1 MDFSLS
7 AEIETYR
14 AKIREFVESELLPLE
29 KNPKNFDAHEMIEEN
44 VLHKLRVKAK
54 KEGLWAFQMPTTR
67 GGVGLNNIGMAAC
80 YEEMAR
86 SPFGPVTFN
95 CAAPDDGNMMV
106 LEKILPENQKDQ
118 WLQPIINGDVRSSIA
133 MTEPIPGAGSDPS
146 AMLTTAKKKGSGWII
161 NGKKHYITG
170 AEGAKIFLL
179 IAKTSDDP
187 RTDSKRPQL
196 LWPLW

>member
-7 AEIETYR
+7 AETETYR
-14 AKIREFVESELLPLE
+14 AKIHEFVESELLPLE

-106 LEKILPENQKDQ
+106 LEKILPEK
-118 WLQPIINGDVRSSIA
+118 
-133 MTEPIPGAGSDPS
+133 
-146 AMLTTAKKKGSGWII
+146 
-161 NGKKHYITG
+161 
-170 AEGAKIFLL
+170 
-179 IAKTSDDP
+179 
-187 RTDSKRPQL
+187 
-196 LWPLW
+196 